1 VRRLANG
8 MRQSA
13 RRLLRRLRPAV
24 PFGSRRASPSA
35 RILRRFVALWRA
47 RRRRQSSRTETR

>member
-1 VRRLANG
+1 